1 MGLVSQSR
9 PTNPVLHAIFTLGAA
24 LGNEVW
30 NILRIKLETPHC
42 WRCTYARVGTFV
54 IVSRLSPL
62 R

>member
-30 NILRIKLETPHC
+30 NIFGVLENYVGDVPPLAMYLPTLR
-42 WRCTYARVGTFV
+42 Y
-54 IVSRLSPL
+54 S
-62 R
+62 